1 MRQYARRTEYL
12 VSLQPTMRLV
22 SFCIAAL
29 ILIIGSNLVSAQ
41 TPKNPFLVKVDVE
54 SAFVRAAPALDAK
67 LTASVFQDNPLL
79 VVSRNL
85 DGTWFEVRR
94 PGRMTNLGWI
104 FNEVLDGDFQPET
117 LPLGDLVTG
126 VIGPKPLTAAPTF
139 AVYLVQGAA
148 LRDRPSVQGKDIFDV
163 PPLVTLP
170 VLERNYD
177 GSWLH
182 VNYFGYDGWI
192 SDVNF
197 RPIPNLLD
205 IPASPYYPAPRA
217 ISVVIIPV
225 ELQQAQIDR
234 LRAYINPRREFAAGL
249 ETFWWAVFRGE
260 IMPCDAPPELTYYPY
275 GDEDVRELPE
285 LQRYTPRLVTAI
297 DDLNASRE
305 PLLTCGVVSPETVG
319 NARDNA
325 INARIIFDAALG
337 SLKLL
342 EKDVVQTRR

>member
-1 MRQYARRTEYL
+1 MVFMLA
-12 VSLQPTMRLV
+12 TM
-22 SFCIAAL
+22 A
-29 ILIIGSNLVSAQ
+29 GTVSAQ
-41 TPKNPFLVKVDVE
+41 PTKNPFLVKVDVE
-54 SAFVRAAPALDAK
+54 SAFAHAAPSRDAE
-67 LTASVFQDNPLL
+67 LTASVFQDDPLL

-104 FNEVLDGDFQPET
+104 FNEVLKGNFRPED
-117 LPLGDLVTG
+117 LPLGDIVTG
-126 VIGPKPLTAAPTF
+126 ANGPKPLTAAPAF

-148 LRDRPSVQGKDIFDV
+148 LRDRPSVQGRDIIDLPAV
-163 PPLVTLP
+163 ITVP

-205 IPASPYYPAPRA
+205 IPASPLYPAPRA
-217 ISVVIIPV
+217 ITVVIIPV

-234 LRAYINPRREFAAGL
+234 LRAYINPRRALAANL
-249 ETFWWAVFRGE
+249 ETFWWSVFRGE

-297 DDLNASRE
+297 DFINTARA
-305 PLLTCGVVSPETVG
+305 PLLTCGVIAPQTVG
-319 NARDNA
+319 DSRDAA
-325 INARIIFDAALG
+325 INARIIFDATLD
-337 SLKLL
+337 SLKTL
-342 EKDVVQTRR
+342 ETDVVQTRR